1 MKFIIKHEL
10 EGRIRFRLM
19 QQRMSCQQA
28 DRLSYYLQSIDGVI
42 SVRVHERTAAAIVYY
57 SGDREK
63 LLEAVSVFRYENVQ
77 VPEGILEHSGRQ
89 LSRKYQE
96 KLMRKVI
103 CRMGSKIL
111 IPYPVRAAVI
121 GMRACGYIAKGMR
134 SLGRKRLGVEVL
146 DAAAIGVS
154 ILRRDFRTAG
164 SVMFLLGIGEIL
176 EEWTRKNL

>member
-121 GMRACGYIAKGMR
+121 GMRA
-134 SLGRKRLGVEVL
+134 
-146 DAAAIGVS
+146 
-154 ILRRDFRTAG
+154 
-164 SVMFLLGIGEIL
+164 
-176 EEWTRKNL
+176 